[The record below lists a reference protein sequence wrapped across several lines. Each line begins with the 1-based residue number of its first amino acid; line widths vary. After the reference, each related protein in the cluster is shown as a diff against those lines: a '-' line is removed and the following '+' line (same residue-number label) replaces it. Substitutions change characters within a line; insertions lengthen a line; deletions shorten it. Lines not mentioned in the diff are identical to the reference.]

1 MFFLVDSG
9 PCLFMVSCAASYLV
23 VWPVGSRLLSGLGFY
38 PFSFL
43 SGYRRPSFRVPPL
56 SGLDFCKFFL
66 FRTFSNFSVVFA
78 MLYIAF
84 TLGRL
89 FFGVLST
96 PITWPY
102 GNWRVHQLLF
112 FSCN

>member
-43 SGYRRPSFRVPPL
+43 SGYGRPSFRVPPL
-56 SGLDFCKFFL
+56 SELNFCKFFL
-66 FRTFSNFSVVFA
+66 FRTFSNFLVVFA
-78 MLYIAF
+78 VLYIAF
-84 TLGRL
+84 TLGR
-89 FFGVLST
+89 
-96 PITWPY
+96 
-102 GNWRVHQLLF
+102 
-112 FSCN
+112 

>member
-23 VWPVGSRLLSGLGFY
+23 VWPVGSRLLSGVGFY

-43 SGYRRPSFRVPPL
+43 SGYGRPSFRVPPL

-66 FRTFSNFSVVFA
+66 FRTFSNFLVVFA

-84 TLGRL
+84 TLGR
-89 FFGVLST
+89 
-96 PITWPY
+96 
-102 GNWRVHQLLF
+102 
-112 FSCN
+112 